1 MSCCSVIQCRVGESL
16 FTFVAHFF
24 QCQSLKYDTLELLF
38 HIGLDNNQ
46 SKERYGDAVEMFL
59 KEYPAGTI
67 KKKKHRLQGHVYLSN
82 WASLKKHCHDA
93 ASALLS
99 IPSDKESEEQINAQE
114 QVSLE
119 CTSDDER
126 SSNNE

>member
-1 MSCCSVIQCRVGESL
+1 MQSLRESSHFCS
-16 FTFVAHFF
+16 TFF

-82 WASLKKHCHDA
+82 
-93 ASALLS
+93 
-99 IPSDKESEEQINAQE
+99 
-114 QVSLE
+114 
-119 CTSDDER
+119 
-126 SSNNE
+126 